1 MITTLLIVVLAM
13 LSLVIVGVLRLLFM
27 ANLLLE
33 SAGHI
38 KQRLFA
44 QELMVRDLMFRLD
57 NLPKM
62 IRNGHL

>member
-44 QELMVRDLMFRLD
+44 QELMVRDLKFRLD
-57 NLPKM
+57 HLPKM